1 MEKTDRGFWSRL
13 EAVANVLSKIT
24 GLIGAIGLLGA
35 ALVTTEAVLVRKI
48 FGWSTIWQ
56 IEFSVFLLMFSC
68 FVGAA
73 YGQFGRHHLNI
84 DMVIIHLKPK
94 PREILLAVADAVTC
108 VVCLL
113 VAYYAW
119 PVWWEAVVRNDH
131 SESLWGPPLWIPYL
145 FLPLGMSL
153 VFLQCLVQVYR
164 RVQGLKLGLIEETV
178 IPSELKD
185 IMAQPPSAANDK
197 GADHE

>member
-1 MEKTDRGFWSRL
+1 MENTNQGFWPKL
-13 EAVANVLSKIT
+13 EYVAKVLSKIT
-24 GLIGAIGLLGA
+24 GLIGALSLLGA
-35 ALVTTEAVLVRKI
+35 ALVTTESVLVRKLL
-48 FGWSTIWQ
+48 GWSTIWQ

-84 DMVIIHLKPK
+84 DMLIIHLKPK
-94 PREILLAVADAVTC
+94 PREKVLAAADAVTC
-108 VVCLL
+108 LVCLV

-119 PVWWEAVVRNDH
+119 PMWWEAVIRNDH

-145 FLPLGMSL
+145 FLPLGLSL
-153 VFLQCLVQVYR
+153 VFLQCLVQVYQR
-164 RVQGLKLGLIEETV
+164 IEAIKLGSIEETM

-185 IMAQPPSAANDK
+185 IVAKEPLAAKDK
-197 GADHE
+197 GAGHE

>member
-1 MEKTDRGFWSRL
+1 MEHTNQGFWSKL
-13 EAVANVLSKIT
+13 ELVAKALSKLT
-24 GLIGAIGLLGA
+24 GLIGALSLLGA
-35 ALVTTEAVLVRKI
+35 ALVTTEAVLVRKLL
-48 FGWSTIWQ
+48 GWSTIWQ

-73 YGQFGRHHLNI
+73 YGQLGRHHLNI
-84 DMVIIHLKPK
+84 DMLILHLKPR
-94 PREILLAVADAVTC
+94 PREIVIAIADAATC
-108 VVCLL
+108 VICLV

-119 PVWWEAVVRNDH
+119 PIWWEAVTRNDH

-145 FLPLGMSL
+145 FLPLGLSL

-164 RVQGLKLGLIEETV
+164 KIEAIRLGQIEETV

-185 IMAQPPSAANDK
+185 IIDEEPSPAKGK
-197 GADHE
+197 GAGHE

>member
-1 MEKTDRGFWSRL
+1 MENTNQGFWACL
-13 EAVANVLSKIT
+13 EYMAKVLSKLT
-24 GLIGAIGLLGA
+24 GLVGALCLLGA
-35 ALVTTEAVLVRKI
+35 ALVTTQAVLVRKLL
-48 FGWSTIWQ
+48 GWSTTWQ

-84 DMVIIHLKPK
+84 DMLIIHLKPK
-94 PREILLAVADAVTC
+94 PREILLAVADTATC
-108 VVCLL
+108 LVCLV

-119 PVWWEAVVRNDH
+119 PMWWEAVIRNEH

-145 FLPLGMSL
+145 FLPLGLSI

-164 RVQGLKLGLIEETV
+164 RIEAIKLGMVDETI

-185 IMAQPPSAANDK
+185 IVAEGPTASKRK
-197 GADHE
+197 GACHE

>member
-1 MEKTDRGFWSRL
+1 MENTNRGFWPRL
-13 EAVANVLSKIT
+13 EYVAKTLSKIT
-24 GLIGAIGLLGA
+24 GLIGALSLLGA
-35 ALVTTEAVLVRKI
+35 ALVTTEAVLVRKLL
-48 FGWSTIWQ
+48 GWSTIWQ

-84 DMVIIHLKPK
+84 DMLIIHLKPK
-94 PREILLAVADAVTC
+94 LREKVLAAADAVTC
-108 VVCLL
+108 LVCLV

-119 PVWWEAVVRNDH
+119 PMWWEAVTRNDH

-145 FLPLGMSL
+145 FLPLGLSL
-153 VFLQCLVQVYR
+153 VFLQCLVQVYER
-164 RVQGLKLGLIEETV
+164 IEAIKLGTIEATM

-185 IMAQPPSAANDK
+185 IMDQEPPAAKDK
-197 GADHE
+197 GAGHE

>member
-1 MEKTDRGFWSRL
+1 MENTSQGFWTRL
-13 EAVANVLSKIT
+13 EYVANVLSKIT
-24 GLIGAIGLLGA
+24 GLMGALCLLGA
-35 ALVTTEAVLVRKI
+35 ALVTTEAVLVRKLLG
-48 FGWSTIWQ
+48 FSTIWQ

-84 DMVIIHLKPK
+84 DMLIIHLKPK
-94 PREILLAVADAVTC
+94 PREVVLAVGEAITC
-108 VVCLL
+108 FICLL

-119 PVWWEAVVRNDH
+119 PMWWEAVIRNDH

-145 FLPLGMSL
+145 FLPLGLSL
-153 VFLQCLVQVYR
+153 LFLQCLVQVYR
-164 RVQGLKLGLIEETV
+164 RIEAIKRGTFDETI
-178 IPSELKD
+178 IPTELKD
-185 IMAQPPSAANDK
+185 IMVQESATAKDK

>member
-1 MEKTDRGFWSRL
+1 MENTNQGFWASL
-13 EAVANVLSKIT
+13 EHVAKVLSKLT
-24 GLIGAIGLLGA
+24 GLIGALCLLGA
-35 ALVTTEAVLVRKI
+35 ALVTTQAVLVRKLL
-48 FGWSTIWQ
+48 GWSTIWQ

-84 DMVIIHLKPK
+84 DMLIVHLKPK
-94 PREILLAVADAVTC
+94 PREILLAVADTATC
-108 VVCLL
+108 LVCLV

-119 PVWWEAVVRNDH
+119 PMWWEAVIRNEH

-145 FLPLGMSL
+145 FLPLGLSL

-164 RVQGLKLGLIEETV
+164 RIEAVKLGVFDETI
-178 IPSELKD
+178 IPSELKN
-185 IMAQPPSAANDK
+185 IVAEEPTASKHK
-197 GADHE
+197 GACHE